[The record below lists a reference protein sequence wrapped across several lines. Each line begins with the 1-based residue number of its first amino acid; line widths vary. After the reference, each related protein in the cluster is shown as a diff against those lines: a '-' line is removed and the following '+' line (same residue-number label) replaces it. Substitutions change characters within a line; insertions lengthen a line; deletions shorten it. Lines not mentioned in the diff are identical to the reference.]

1 MIDLDV
7 DSSGVR
13 VSAICL
19 SAPVPRVE
27 LSSCRLSDTYLT
39 RFASFPVTESLAS
52 KGFFSFW
59 ELVLVRGSGSCSY
72 CLVSSSAFALFEDA
86 PTEF

>member
-59 ELVLVRGSGSCSY
+59 ELVLVIGSGCSY
-72 CLVSSSAFALFEDA
+72 CLVSSSAFALDEDA
-86 PTEF
+86 ATEF